1 MKETMHDRM
10 VRLVKLGLE
19 REDWRIIK
27 AAEKI
32 AYKYDIPMYF
42 DDSYITVE
50 DDTVYGNFD
59 F

>member
-1 MKETMHDRM
+1 
-10 VRLVKLGLE
+10 LVKLGLE
-19 REDWRIIK
+19 REDWKIIK
-27 AAEKI
+27 AAERI

-42 DDSYITVE
+42 DDSYIAIE